1 MRLANWGSGE
11 EPSKRKITNDQPKPQ
26 SLPVNTKQSLDAP
39 VDPRPTSPQATQQTR
54 LPSTTSP
61 SADLNGSAAPA
72 SNYDFSN
79 AFASSSRVEVD
90 QKAMINCRA
99 DLNQLIPF
107 KYVWAWEKYLLA
119 RKNHWM
125 PDEIPMQDDITQWK
139 SASVLSEEERKVV
152 KRSLGFFSTADSLV
166 ANNIVLGVYRL
177 ITNPECRNYLL
188 LQASEEALHT
198 HAYQY
203 CIESLGMDEAELFNM
218 YREISSVGDK
228 SAWALEKT
236 QMLADPHFET
246 GTLHGDRTLLENL
259 IAYYCVVE
267 GIFFYCGFALILA
280 MARDGKMVNTAK
292 QFEMIMR
299 DESMHINFGLDMINQ
314 IKLENPHLWD
324 SEMQET
330 AIAMIKEGLDLE
342 VAYAADTMPSGI
354 KGMNVAL
361 MTEYLQYIANRRF
374 VSLQLP
380 EQYDA
385 KSNPFPW
392 MTRTIDQQKQVSF
405 FEQNVADYQIGG
417 GIQWDSSEW

>member
-1 MRLANWGSGE
+1 MRLAKWDTDDEVAVPNVETRHESVAKPTPILRETPPTPPLATAQPAPIKVDETDSGNR
-11 EPSKRKITNDQPKPQ
+11 S
-26 SLPVNTKQSLDAP
+26 SLGMGD
-39 VDPRPTSPQATQQTR
+39 
-54 LPSTTSP
+54 
-61 SADLNGSAAPA
+61 DLA
-72 SNYDFSN
+72 N
-79 AFASSSRVEVD
+79 AFATTQRVEVD
-90 QKAMINCRA
+90 EKAMINCRA

-125 PDEIPMQDDITQWK
+125 PDEIPMQDDITQWR
-139 SASVLSEEERKVV
+139 SEGILSEEERQVV

-203 CIESLGMDEAELFNM
+203 CIESLGMDESELFNM
-218 YREISSVGDK
+218 YREIKSVGDK
-228 SAWALEKT
+228 SAWALNQT
-236 QMLADPHFET
+236 SLLTDPNFNT
-246 GTLHGDRTLLENL
+246 GTLASDRRLLENL

-267 GIFFYCGFALILA
+267 GIFFYCGFALILS
-280 MARDGKMVNTAK
+280 MAREGKMINTAK

-314 IKLENPHLWD
+314 IKQENPHLWD
-324 SEMQET
+324 AEMQDT
-330 AIAMIKEGLDLE
+330 AIRMIKEGLELE
-342 VAYAADTMPSGI
+342 VAFAHDSMPSGI
-354 KGMNVAL
+354 QGMNVEL
-361 MTEYLQYIANRRF
+361 MTTYLQYIANRRF
-374 VSLQLP
+374 ASLQLP

-385 KSNPFPW
+385 PTNPFPW
-392 MTRTIDQQKQVSF
+392 MTRTIDQQKQVAF

-417 GIQWDSSEW
+417 GIQWDKGEW

>member
-1 MRLANWGSGE
+1 MRLAQWDLGE
-11 EPSKRKITNDQPKPQ
+11 ETKSVPVVKQSEQPAAPRLQSRPASASLRSVKAPSSLPPKPIKRNGVEPSQ
-26 SLPVNTKQSLDAP
+26 RLMSE
-39 VDPRPTSPQATQQTR
+39 QAAA
-54 LPSTTSP
+54 LSTTQ
-61 SADLNGSAAPA
+61 
-72 SNYDFSN
+72 
-79 AFASSSRVEVD
+79 RVEVD
-90 QKAMINCRA
+90 DKAMINCRA

-139 SASVLSEEERKVV
+139 SDGILTEEERKVV
-152 KRSLGFFSTADSLV
+152 KRSLGFFATADSLV

-203 CIESLGMDEAELFNM
+203 CIESLGMDESELFNM
-218 YREISSVGDK
+218 YREIPSVGDK
-228 SAWALEKT
+228 SAWALQQT
-236 QMLADPHFET
+236 SMLADPQFVT
-246 GTLHGDRTLLENL
+246 GTLEADRMLLENL

-267 GIFFYCGFALILA
+267 GIFFYCGFALILS
-280 MARDGKMVNTAK
+280 MAREGKMVNTAK

-299 DESMHINFGLDMINQ
+299 DESMHINFGLDVINQ

-324 SEMQET
+324 DEMQAT
-330 AIAMIKEGLDLE
+330 ATRMIMEGLDLE
-342 VAYAADTMPSGI
+342 VAYAKDTMPTGI
-354 KGMNVAL
+354 QGMNVEL
-361 MTEYLQYIANRRF
+361 MTQYLQYIANRRF
-374 VSLQLP
+374 VSLQLQ

-385 KSNPFPW
+385 PSNPFPW
-392 MTRTIDQQKQVSF
+392 MTRTIDQQKHVAF

-417 GIQWDSSEW
+417 GIQWDKGEW

>member
-1 MRLANWGSGE
+1 MRLAQWDLG
-11 EPSKRKITNDQPKPQ
+11 DKPQ
-26 SLPVNTKQSLDAP
+26 SRSRPSKSSVQPVIAPPSRKAKPTKHE
-39 VDPRPTSPQATQQTR
+39 PRSVKTPRAS
-54 LPSTTSP
+54 LPSKIENTETQKTQHDSEQ
-61 SADLNGSAAPA
+61 AA
-72 SNYDFSN
+72 
-79 AFASSSRVEVD
+79 AFATTARVKVD
-90 QKAMINCRA
+90 DKAMINCRA

-139 SASVLSEEERKVV
+139 SEGFLTDEERKVV

-203 CIESLGMDEAELFNM
+203 CIESLDMGGSELFNM
-218 YREISSVGDK
+218 YREIPSVGDK
-228 SAWALEKT
+228 SAWALEQTSK
-236 QMLADPHFET
+236 LADPNFNT
-246 GTLHGDRTLLENL
+246 GTEEADRTLLENL

-267 GIFFYCGFALILA
+267 GIFFYCGFALILS
-280 MARDGKMVNTAK
+280 MAREGKMVNTAK

-299 DESMHINFGLDMINQ
+299 DESMHINFGLDVINQ

-324 SEMQET
+324 DQMKAT
-330 AIAMIKEGLDLE
+330 ATRMITEGLDLE
-342 VAYAADTMPSGI
+342 VAYAEDTMPSGI
-354 KGMNVAL
+354 QGMNVEL
-361 MTEYLQYIANRRF
+361 MTQYLQYIANRRF
-374 VSLQLP
+374 ASLQLP
-380 EQYDA
+380 QLYDA
-385 KSNPFPW
+385 PTNPFPW
-392 MTRTIDQQKQVSF
+392 MTRTIDQQKHVAF

-417 GIQWDSSEW
+417 GIQWDKGEW

>member
-1 MRLANWGSGE
+1 MRLAKWDVDDDVVVQE
-11 EPSKRKITNDQPKPQ
+11 KPAPSEIKTQPTPVAPKPQ
-26 SLPVNTKQSLDAP
+26 PQPQPTAVKQP
-39 VDPRPTSPQATQQTR
+39 EP
-54 LPSTTSP
+54 
-61 SADLNGSAAPA
+61 LNAAPA
-72 SNYDFSN
+72 PVQPDESIGMGDDLSL
-79 AFASSSRVEVD
+79 AFATSQRVEVD
-90 QKAMINCRA
+90 EKAMINCRA

-139 SASVLSEEERKVV
+139 SNGILSEDERKVV

-203 CIESLGMDEAELFNM
+203 CIESLGMDESELFNM
-218 YREISSVGDK
+218 YREIPSVGDK
-228 SAWALEKT
+228 SAWALRQT
-236 QMLADPHFET
+236 SLLTDPHFAT
-246 GTLHGDRTLLENL
+246 GTLAADRKLLENL

-267 GIFFYCGFALILA
+267 GIFFYCGFALILS
-280 MARDGKMVNTAK
+280 MAREGKMVNTAK

-324 SEMQET
+324 VSMQET
-330 AIAMIKEGLDLE
+330 TIDMIKEGLELE
-342 VAYAADTMPSGI
+342 VAYARDTMPSGI
-354 KGMNVAL
+354 QGMNVEL

-374 VSLQLP
+374 TSLQLP

-385 KSNPFPW
+385 PSNPFPW

-417 GIQWDSSEW
+417 GIQWDKGEW

>member
-1 MRLANWGSGE
+1 MRLANWDTSE
-11 EPSKRKITNDQPKPQ
+11 DEAVLNSETRHEPVVEPTPITRAVTPTPPVSPSKSAPIKVGTADNDDRTP
-26 SLPVNTKQSLDAP
+26 LRVGD
-39 VDPRPTSPQATQQTR
+39 
-54 LPSTTSP
+54 
-61 SADLNGSAAPA
+61 DLA
-72 SNYDFSN
+72 N
-79 AFASSSRVEVD
+79 AFATTQRVQVD
-90 QKAMINCRA
+90 EKAMINCRA

-139 SASVLSEEERKVV
+139 SEGILSEEERQVV
-152 KRSLGFFSTADSLV
+152 KRSLGFFATADSLV
-166 ANNIVLGVYRL
+166 ANNIVLGLYRL

-203 CIESLGMDEAELFNM
+203 CIESLGMEESELFNM
-218 YREISSVGDK
+218 YREIKSVGDK
-228 SAWALEKT
+228 SAWALKQT
-236 QMLADPHFET
+236 SLLSDPHFNT
-246 GTLHGDRTLLENL
+246 GTLASDRLLLENL

-267 GIFFYCGFALILA
+267 GIFFYCGFALILS
-280 MARDGKMVNTAK
+280 MAREGKMINTAK

-314 IKLENPHLWD
+314 IKQENSHLWD
-324 SEMQET
+324 AEMQET
-330 AIAMIKEGLDLE
+330 AIRMIKEGLELE
-342 VAYAADTMPSGI
+342 VEFAHDTMPSGI
-354 KGMNVAL
+354 QGMNVEL
-361 MTEYLQYIANRRF
+361 MTTYLQYIANRRF
-374 VSLQLP
+374 TSLQLP

-385 KSNPFPW
+385 PTNPFPW

-417 GIQWDSSEW
+417 GIQWDKGDW

>member
-1 MRLANWGSGE
+1 MRLARWDIDDSA
-11 EPSKRKITNDQPKPQ
+11 SITAKTSLQQTPKPSPTVVEPTPRPAPSPQ
-26 SLPVNTKQSLDAP
+26 PVEPAP
-39 VDPRPTSPQATQQTR
+39 VQRGLANEAETPMGD
-54 LPSTTSP
+54 
-61 SADLNGSAAPA
+61 
-72 SNYDFSN
+72 DFAN
-79 AFASSSRVEVD
+79 AFASTQRVEVD
-90 QKAMINCRA
+90 EKAMINCRA

-125 PDEIPMQDDITQWK
+125 PDEIPMQDDITQWR
-139 SASVLSEEERKVV
+139 SEGILSDDERKVV
-152 KRSLGFFSTADSLV
+152 KRSLGFFATADSLV

-203 CIESLGMDEAELFNM
+203 CIESLGMDESELFNM
-218 YREISSVGDK
+218 YREIPSVGDK
-228 SAWALEKT
+228 SAWALKQT
-236 QMLADPHFET
+236 SILSDPHFTT
-246 GTLHGDRTLLENL
+246 GTLTADRKLLENL

-267 GIFFYCGFALILA
+267 GIFFYCGFALILS
-280 MARDGKMVNTAK
+280 MAREGKMVNTAK

-314 IKLENPHLWD
+314 IKQENPYLWD
-324 SEMQET
+324 AEMQET
-330 AIAMIKEGLDLE
+330 TIKMIKEGLDLE
-342 VAYAADTMPSGI
+342 VAYARDTMPSGI
-354 KGMNVAL
+354 QGMNVEL

-374 VSLQLP
+374 TSLQLP

-385 KSNPFPW
+385 PNNPFPW
-392 MTRTIDQQKQVSF
+392 MTRTIDQQKQVAF

-417 GIQWDSSEW
+417 GIQWDKGDW